1 MRLGPHWIMIQLSSQ
16 ELMLLSSLYLQIFR
30 PLQHTVTADYAE
42 NTLSLSV
49 PAHRL
54 RVKRQGH
61 YSQMALRC
69 TCSPLA
75 LRYVLC

>member
-54 RVKRQGH
+54 RVKRQAG
-61 YSQMALRC
+61 APGITARW
-69 TCSPLA
+69 
-75 LRYVLC
+75 LCGAPAAR